1 MKRSDWGSNIK
12 QISKSTNQQINNKL
26 KTNFKNRLTRDTKP
40 NYYLFKISNN
50 EKI

>member
-26 KTNFKNRLTRDTKP
+26 KTAHKGTKP